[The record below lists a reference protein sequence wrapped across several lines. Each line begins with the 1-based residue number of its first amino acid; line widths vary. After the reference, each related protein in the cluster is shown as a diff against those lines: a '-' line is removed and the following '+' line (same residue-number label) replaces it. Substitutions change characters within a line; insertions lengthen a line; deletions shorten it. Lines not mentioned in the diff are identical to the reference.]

1 MVKVIVE
8 ASCGGGE
15 TILLFVMSNGTS
27 TLNLSQSLVPVFSG
41 ENYRFWT
48 IKIKTFFISQDLWDL
63 VENGYTDAEKSSEVK
78 ELRKKDAKALLVL
91 QQAVT
96 DTIFPRIAN
105 ATKSKEAWVTL
116 R

>member
-1 MVKVIVE
+1 MVKVIAKV
-8 ASCGGGE
+8 SCGGGE
-15 TILLFVMSNGTS
+15 TTVVCHVEPLTV
-27 TLNLSQSLVPVFSG
+27 NLSQSLVPVFNG
-41 ENYRFWT
+41 ENYGFWSIKMKT
-48 IKIKTFFISQDLWDL
+48 IFISQDLWDL